1 MLRNRLINFE
11 IQKYYRNKL
20 RFNPNRAGLFE
31 GSSFLMRGGSQFDPP
46 PPFIFQKDLI

>member
-1 MLRNRLINFE
+1 MLPNRLFNFE

-31 GSSFLMRGGSQFDPP
+31 GSSFLMRGGGGQFDPP
-46 PPFIFQKDLI
+46 PLSCFKNT